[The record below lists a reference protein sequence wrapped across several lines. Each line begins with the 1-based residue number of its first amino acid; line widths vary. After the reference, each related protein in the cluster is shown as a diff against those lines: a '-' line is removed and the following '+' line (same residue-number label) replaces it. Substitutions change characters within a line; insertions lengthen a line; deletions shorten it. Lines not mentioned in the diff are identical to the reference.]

1 MLSIRNLKIHPL
13 VPLQVDPDPPH
24 VLVPFSLVADLLRVA
39 AVSLVA
45 VEALAVVGAV
55 GAGRSS
61 IHFYNIESRMSYI
74 QVLAAIGSDKV
85 VFTQTAEKH

>member
-39 AVSLVA
+39 AVSPVA
-45 VEALAVVGAV
+45 VEALAVVAV
-55 GAGRSS
+55 AGGGKSGIR
-61 IHFYNIESRMSYI
+61 FYNIESSNFFRG
-74 QVLAAIGSDKV
+74 AG
-85 VFTQTAEKH
+85 